1 MCLVRAGQVL
11 AGTSGRP
18 ACSACCSAPWG
29 LHLQHEGCMAPSP
42 ICVLAFSGDFS
53 ERYFSIPVFRTGGCK
68 MIHVWHTQAIPE
80 GVKTNTA
87 LQLSGVLLSLPP
99 FFKTYIFSP
108 WFAIY
113 LVFFWRKKKS
123 FNSNTFSG

>member
-1 MCLVRAGQVL
+1 
-11 AGTSGRP
+11 
-18 ACSACCSAPWG
+18 
-29 LHLQHEGCMAPSP
+29 
-42 ICVLAFSGDFS
+42 
-53 ERYFSIPVFRTGGCK
+53 

-99 FFKTYIFSP
+99 FLKTYIFSP

-113 LVFFWRKKKS
+113 LVFFGKKSLSTVILSLGEEDRKRKKKS
-123 FNSNTFSG
+123 RMK

>member
-1 MCLVRAGQVL
+1 
-11 AGTSGRP
+11 
-18 ACSACCSAPWG
+18 
-29 LHLQHEGCMAPSP
+29 
-42 ICVLAFSGDFS
+42 
-53 ERYFSIPVFRTGGCK
+53 

-113 LVFFWRKKKS
+113 LVFFGEKKSLSTVILSLGEEDRKRKKSRMK
-123 FNSNTFSG
+123 